1 MERGISRRESSQAIH
16 TGHFK
21 EYARKNYSKHS
32 SKFQLEFSTVN
43 IKIGIKR
50 IRYLITYSTTELHIL
65 TAESLK
71 VYNFGFIFKN
81 LF

>member
-1 MERGISRRESSQAIH
+1 MEREISRRESSQAIH

-43 IKIGIKR
+43 MKILQATK
-50 IRYLITYSTTELHIL
+50 ELD
-65 TAESLK
+65 T
-71 VYNFGFIFKN
+71 
-81 LF
+81 